1 MKPVLHQQK
10 HNGLRHMAANDR
22 RDCHRG
28 ARDPKPNRQSDDRDL
43 RLRRDPPSDRDQ
55 IPTSCGNRSRHARPA
70 EPYDCDARNIPPTHA
85 H

>member
-1 MKPVLHQQK
+1 MEPVLHQQK

-28 ARDPKPNRQSDDRDL
+28 ARDL
-43 RLRRDPPSDRDQ
+43 RLRRGPPSDRDQ
-55 IPTSCGNRSRHARPA
+55 IPTNCGNRSRHARRA
-70 EPYDCDARNIPPTHA
+70 ETYDCDARNIPPTHA